1 LRACIGAVQS
11 EEDTGSQQSHS
22 SWKLGKPVAQAEMST
37 AKGTNQTNLQIS
49 QNKEKNNS
57 LKYG

>member
-1 LRACIGAVQS
+1 MRACVGAVQS

-22 SWKLGKPVAQAEMST
+22 SLRLGKPVTQAEMPM

>member
-22 SWKLGKPVAQAEMST
+22 SQKLGKPVTQAEMLT
-37 AKGTNQTNLQIS
+37 AKGTNQINLQIS
-49 QNKEKNNS
+49 QNKEQNNS
-57 LKYG
+57 LEYG